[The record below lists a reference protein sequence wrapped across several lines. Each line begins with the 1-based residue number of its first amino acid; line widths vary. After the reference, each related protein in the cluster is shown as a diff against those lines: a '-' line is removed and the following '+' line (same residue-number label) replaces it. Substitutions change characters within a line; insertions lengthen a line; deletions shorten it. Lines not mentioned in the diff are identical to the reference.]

1 MKLRRAVVFVCASF
15 FVFVSA
21 AYFSK
26 GNFTNKII
34 NTAIGSEATSTP
46 NTNYFNSS
54 ENLHLQTDDE
64 KKAAVRS
71 EVESKIDK
79 IHVPFVSN
87 EGQVSNDQ
95 VKFSANLFT
104 GPFFITASDLTYSVK
119 KKEVNQAGEDKEA
132 ADGYAKGTARRE
144 ETTTK
149 ISSFRE
155 SFVDQNGESIAFEP
169 QGEEPSDVKVN
180 SLKGNDPSKW
190 KSDIATYD
198 SLNLGDI
205 WENIQ
210 VGLSAYGK
218 NVEKIFTVRPGGDPA
233 NIQLKFD
240 GVDKLEVSGD
250 GNLIIKTELGD
261 ISLTKPE
268 AYQEIDG
275 EKKEVDV
282 KYVIGNGNSY
292 GFQVGDYD
300 HEKPLVIDPLLAST
314 YIGGTDDEWAGLLA
328 LDSYGNV
335 YDAMTTLSTDFP
347 MTGDGAQGVHHGG
360 YYDTAIAKFN
370 SSLTALEATTYLGGS
385 GTDWPFS
392 IAIDGQNNVYVT
404 GETKSTDYPVNGPNQ
419 NSCTLNTSDGACL
432 DAFVTKLDSDL
443 TTIQASRYLG
453 GDSGDTAYGITTD
466 LSGNVIVAGDTSSTN
481 FPLSDSA
488 FQSQMNGGG
497 DAFVTKMDS
506 NLGIVN
512 STYAGGSNDDVYYA
526 VKEDADGNIFT
537 FGFTYSDD
545 FPNTALGYMRNI
557 YENQYGDRD
566 AVITR
571 FNNQLSSENSTYLG
585 GDSWDILINQGEDSL
600 AIDNSGNVYV
610 AGTTYSSNFPVTN
623 GAYKTQ
629 GHQHYPL
636 SGFYTGSGGIQFFYY
651 GMEQVFVSK
660 LSNDLSTLEASTY
673 LGGGEGGYVN
683 ILSDGR
689 VAVTGDTWG
698 DGDYPLTQDAYQ
710 TDTSDQNVFFL
721 SVLSGDLSRLDYS
734 TFLGGEDDDVY
745 SWAMATDPNDHVY
758 LGTEDYSNGTYPV
771 TPGAAQ
777 GEFHGDWE
785 DNVIS
790 ELSFPTSQNAQSATV
805 NHFEIRNTNN
815 MSSEGFEG
823 GSFPPDGWTT
833 GGDANWLQDPSEKTE
848 GNNSAASGTV
858 ANSQQSWINY
868 TSDFS
873 VDGLISF
880 DWKIDSQNDVLLFCT
895 DGQTCQRYSG
905 YTDKISG
912 DSDWATV
919 TMGVPAGHHDLKWE
933 YLRNSSGSNGTNKA
947 WLDNFHYTAFSSALT
962 TDPGAS
968 NQITIVARGDDG
980 LTFNS
985 YNGDK
990 NVVFSGAGVGGSNHP
1005 KVADKNGTYVNFG
1018 NQTTLNFVNGAATTT
1033 AKLYKTE
1040 SGTMDITDGSFSS
1053 SGDAAYGLGF
1063 TVTGNAPS
1071 VDPVQSSISASPDPG
1086 TTGTQETITLTSKD
1100 TNGDPYTSGGQ
1111 TVVITVS
1118 GSNSATPSATDNG
1131 DGTYTATY
1139 TPANAGADQ
1148 ITATMNGTPLG
1159 ADTDGTS
1166 DGTYHLTVQD
1176 QTPSQIPPD
1185 QPPDQPSDE
1194 PIVRNDICNG
1204 KSTISI
1210 SSSSTKK
1217 TVFDACIL
1225 EGEKASSDI
1234 VSKSSSNFATT
1245 KKVSLKSKSKRTLE
1259 GKLTVRRLNAKPTK
1273 LSLPSAYANSS
1284 HIVLNYFRIKQ
1295 TFSDADLSEAKLYM
1309 RIPKSWI
1316 ASNNIDSL
1324 IFISSS
1330 ATNSEVLDSQKNS
1343 ENSTSVTYV
1352 VTFSKFNF
1360 WLSIVGA
1367 AKKTDS
1373 GSQTDQPSTP
1383 ASETSKPNDNSTG
1396 DDNPSGSTTS
1406 PGQSGDLIP
1415 LSGDIQSDVDKDGNQ
1430 EKTTDT
1436 DQNSSNGNETFS
1448 DPDGSSEAV
1457 ISTDGNGDGLV
1468 DQFIDTNHDGQP
1480 DVYWDPYHDI
1490 ISVIAP
1496 VGSDNYEFDSNGDG
1510 TPDRTIAADTKEVT
1524 KRTDA
1529 SGSKVSSSA
1538 VSNKNKTNQFAFISS
1553 AKEYISQHP
1562 LQMNSAVAAGLTLPF
1577 LPILFQLNS
1586 LGDLWLVLKEAIL
1599 RLFGII
1605 FSKKRRRGW
1614 GIVYDKNTGA
1624 PIPLATVNIFDQDGV
1639 RRESKITNNLGIYFF
1654 LVSPGKYALEA
1665 IKNGYRS
1672 LISQDDTEVKTVYE
1686 DDYRGGT
1693 LDIVDPDLVNL
1704 DIPMTFQKANIL
1716 RSFLNKRVLQIFLW
1730 VIFWGGLLFNLA
1742 ILFFFPSIL
1751 NLLITTAYVLLA
1763 IMRNQYFKP
1772 AGWGSVEGSNG
1783 KPVAFAEVKILN
1795 PLDERVLARTLTDL
1809 YGRYLIVLKEGRYI
1823 LSAASRDGAVTYRS
1837 NITVGKMQAVDEKIV
1852 LGGV

>member
-1 MKLRRAVVFVCASF
+1 M
-15 FVFVSA
+15 
-21 AYFSK
+21 
-26 GNFTNKII
+26 
-34 NTAIGSEATSTP
+34 
-46 NTNYFNSS
+46 
-54 ENLHLQTDDE
+54 
-64 KKAAVRS
+64 
-71 EVESKIDK
+71 
-79 IHVPFVSN
+79 
-87 EGQVSNDQ
+87 
-95 VKFSANLFT
+95 
-104 GPFFITASDLTYSVK
+104 
-119 KKEVNQAGEDKEA
+119 
-132 ADGYAKGTARRE
+132 
-144 ETTTK
+144 
-149 ISSFRE
+149 
-155 SFVDQNGESIAFEP
+155 
-169 QGEEPSDVKVN
+169 
-180 SLKGNDPSKW
+180 
-190 KSDIATYD
+190 
-198 SLNLGDI
+198 
-205 WENIQ
+205 
-210 VGLSAYGK
+210 
-218 NVEKIFTVRPGGDPA
+218 
-233 NIQLKFD
+233 
-240 GVDKLEVSGD
+240 
-250 GNLIIKTELGD
+250 
-261 ISLTKPE
+261 
-268 AYQEIDG
+268 
-275 EKKEVDV
+275 
-282 KYVIGNGNSY
+282 
-292 GFQVGDYD
+292 
-300 HEKPLVIDPLLAST
+300 
-314 YIGGTDDEWAGLLA
+314 
-328 LDSYGNV
+328 
-335 YDAMTTLSTDFP
+335 
-347 MTGDGAQGVHHGG
+347 
-360 YYDTAIAKFN
+360 
-370 SSLTALEATTYLGGS
+370 
-385 GTDWPFS
+385 
-392 IAIDGQNNVYVT
+392 
-404 GETKSTDYPVNGPNQ
+404 
-419 NSCTLNTSDGACL
+419 
-432 DAFVTKLDSDL
+432 
-443 TTIQASRYLG
+443 
-453 GDSGDTAYGITTD
+453 
-466 LSGNVIVAGDTSSTN
+466 
-481 FPLSDSA
+481 
-488 FQSQMNGGG
+488 
-497 DAFVTKMDS
+497 
-506 NLGIVN
+506 
-512 STYAGGSNDDVYYA
+512 
-526 VKEDADGNIFT
+526 
-537 FGFTYSDD
+537 
-545 FPNTALGYMRNI
+545 
-557 YENQYGDRD
+557 
-566 AVITR
+566 
-571 FNNQLSSENSTYLG
+571 
-585 GDSWDILINQGEDSL
+585 
-600 AIDNSGNVYV
+600 
-610 AGTTYSSNFPVTN
+610 
-623 GAYKTQ
+623 
-629 GHQHYPL
+629 
-636 SGFYTGSGGIQFFYY
+636 
-651 GMEQVFVSK
+651 
-660 LSNDLSTLEASTY
+660 
-673 LGGGEGGYVN
+673 
-683 ILSDGR
+683 
-689 VAVTGDTWG
+689 
-698 DGDYPLTQDAYQ
+698 
-710 TDTSDQNVFFL
+710 
-721 SVLSGDLSRLDYS
+721 
-734 TFLGGEDDDVY
+734 
-745 SWAMATDPNDHVY
+745 
-758 LGTEDYSNGTYPV
+758 
-771 TPGAAQ
+771 
-777 GEFHGDWE
+777 
-785 DNVIS
+785 
-790 ELSFPTSQNAQSATV
+790 
-805 NHFEIRNTNN
+805 
-815 MSSEGFEG
+815 
-823 GSFPPDGWTT
+823 
-833 GGDANWLQDPSEKTE
+833 
-848 GNNSAASGTV
+848 
-858 ANSQQSWINY
+858 
-868 TSDFS
+868 
-873 VDGLISF
+873 
-880 DWKIDSQNDVLLFCT
+880 
-895 DGQTCQRYSG
+895 
-905 YTDKISG
+905 
-912 DSDWATV
+912 
-919 TMGVPAGHHDLKWE
+919 
-933 YLRNSSGSNGTNKA
+933 
-947 WLDNFHYTAFSSALT
+947 
-962 TDPGAS
+962 
-968 NQITIVARGDDG
+968 
-980 LTFNS
+980 
-985 YNGDK
+985 
-990 NVVFSGAGVGGSNHP
+990 
-1005 KVADKNGTYVNFG
+1005 
-1018 NQTTLNFVNGAATTT
+1018 
-1033 AKLYKTE
+1033 
-1040 SGTMDITDGSFSS
+1040 
-1053 SGDAAYGLGF
+1053 
-1063 TVTGNAPS
+1063 
-1071 VDPVQSSISASPDPG
+1071 
-1086 TTGTQETITLTSKD
+1086 
-1100 TNGDPYTSGGQ
+1100 
-1111 TVVITVS
+1111 
-1118 GSNSATPSATDNG
+1118 
-1131 DGTYTATY
+1131 
-1139 TPANAGADQ
+1139 
-1148 ITATMNGTPLG
+1148 
-1159 ADTDGTS
+1159 
-1166 DGTYHLTVQD
+1166 
-1176 QTPSQIPPD
+1176 
-1185 QPPDQPSDE
+1185 
-1194 PIVRNDICNG
+1194 
-1204 KSTISI
+1204 
-1210 SSSSTKK
+1210 
-1217 TVFDACIL
+1217 
-1225 EGEKASSDI
+1225 
-1234 VSKSSSNFATT
+1234 SKSSSNFATT